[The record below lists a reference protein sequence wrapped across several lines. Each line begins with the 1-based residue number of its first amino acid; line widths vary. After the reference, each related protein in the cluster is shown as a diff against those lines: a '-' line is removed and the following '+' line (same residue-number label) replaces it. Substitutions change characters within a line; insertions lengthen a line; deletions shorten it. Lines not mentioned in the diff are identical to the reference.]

1 MSLCNAAISR
11 RLPVPKRFPVDPE
24 QGHNKQW
31 EMLGPLCLAQKSCRE
46 PHVVPFPPPQNTIQ
60 ESDLPAE
67 LKQVLKDVHSNRSIR
82 YIFASNCP
90 QIHKLHLKQKSP
102 IKQSFENTYF
112 VMVAKYGN
120 KIPLMKTQISG
131 ICCNVSTFMALWS

>member
-1 MSLCNAAISR
+1 MGNAWPTVLSTEKLR
-11 RLPVPKRFPVDPE
+11 RTPCGPFSTSPK
-24 QGHNKQW
+24 H
-31 EMLGPLCLAQKSCRE
+31 
-46 PHVVPFPPPQNTIQ
+46 HT

-67 LKQVLKDVHSNRSIR
+67 LKEVLKDVHSNRSIR

-102 IKQSFENTYF
+102 IKQSFENIYF